1 MSRIGF
7 ILRSSVATRPPGPWI
22 FTSHDDGSPDS
33 CPADALP
40 DPLAC
45 ARSADPEGRLPERPA
60 ARFARPRPGEIGH
73 RPVALDQVPV
83 RGEQADEHRRL
94 VEDRPEL
101 LLALAQ
107 RLLALQLLREGAREG
122 REELLI
128 TALDEVRAHL
138 DVDQVAVLVAVPREE
153 AERPPGLDLLD
164 DHGDLV
170 RRPRVDLAD
179 VHRHELAPVVTH
191 DAGEGWIAVEDL
203 AVHPDDVE
211 PLAGRLQDQPRPF
224 LPAPQLL
231 MEPVDL
237 LSQSGV
243 LHPEPLDAVV
253 IRLHVRSSFHPSGRP
268 LPPRRG
274 AALRS
279 RASPTNQEDSRSPRH
294 AARSS
299 AARARRTRST
309 GADELDAPPRVS
321 RRAVRAASPRR
332 CAHDISARRA
342 CAIRA
347 LDLRPS
353 AGPER
358 ERAMTLLAP
367 DAARDAHDAPLPGA
381 RARPG
386 AGAVALRWLGVA
398 IAAAALWSTL
408 RGADLP
414 SVAALIASVGPP
426 MMALA
431 LVPNLVAR
439 LFQAEASRRVFDTRN
454 PASGRPA
461 PFSRYLALTLST
473 EALNMSVP
481 AGAALSE
488 SVTFYLLHRWCGIP
502 GPQAVAGIA
511 ARRALIVLA
520 NAAYVAI
527 ALALGFGHL
536 ERASRP
542 LIGGPGLPWLVVL
555 SGLGLLAVALALAG
569 ALLSGTVASRVFA
582 WLKRLPGQR
591 VKAYID
597 ARAAAFSAT
606 DRHAAALGERRSAL
620 AAAALLLLGMWLAEG
635 RRRTSSS
642 GSSGST
648 SRSPRSSRSRSSSR
662 SSARPPSWC
671 LPGSACRTP
680 AMSPS

>member
-1 MSRIGF
+1 
-7 ILRSSVATRPPGPWI
+7 
-22 FTSHDDGSPDS
+22 
-33 CPADALP
+33 
-40 DPLAC
+40 
-45 ARSADPEGRLPERPA
+45 
-60 ARFARPRPGEIGH
+60 
-73 RPVALDQVPV
+73 
-83 RGEQADEHRRL
+83 
-94 VEDRPEL
+94 
-101 LLALAQ
+101 
-107 RLLALQLLREGAREG
+107 
-122 REELLI
+122 
-128 TALDEVRAHL
+128 
-138 DVDQVAVLVAVPREE
+138 
-153 AERPPGLDLLD
+153 
-164 DHGDLV
+164 
-170 RRPRVDLAD
+170 
-179 VHRHELAPVVTH
+179 
-191 DAGEGWIAVEDL
+191 
-203 AVHPDDVE
+203 
-211 PLAGRLQDQPRPF
+211 
-224 LPAPQLL
+224 
-231 MEPVDL
+231 
-237 LSQSGV
+237 
-243 LHPEPLDAVV
+243 
-253 IRLHVRSSFHPSGRP
+253 
-268 LPPRRG
+268 
-274 AALRS
+274 
-279 RASPTNQEDSRSPRH
+279 
-294 AARSS
+294 
-299 AARARRTRST
+299 
-309 GADELDAPPRVS
+309 
-321 RRAVRAASPRR
+321 
-332 CAHDISARRA
+332 
-342 CAIRA
+342 
-347 LDLRPS
+347 
-353 AGPER
+353 
-358 ERAMTLLAP
+358 MTLFAP
-367 DAARDAHDAPLPGA
+367 DAARDAHDEPVPGA

-414 SVAALIASVGPP
+414 SVAALIASVGAP

-439 LFQAEASRRVFDTRN
+439 LFQAEASRRVFDTSN

-597 ARAAAFSAT
+597 ARAAAFSAA
-606 DRHAAALGERRSAL
+606 DRHAAALGERRPAL

-635 RRRTSSS
+635 AETYFFLRLLGVDVSLPEVLSFEVVLALLRAAAFMVPAGLGVQDAGYVAFLTALGVPAAATVGAAFVLIKRAKELVWIALGLLVFFGGRAAFRPAPAPVA
-642 GSSGST
+642 GSEATRG
-648 SRSPRSSRSRSSSR
+648 
-662 SSARPPSWC
+662 
-671 LPGSACRTP
+671 
-680 AMSPS
+680 

>member
-1 MSRIGF
+1 
-7 ILRSSVATRPPGPWI
+7 
-22 FTSHDDGSPDS
+22 
-33 CPADALP
+33 
-40 DPLAC
+40 
-45 ARSADPEGRLPERPA
+45 
-60 ARFARPRPGEIGH
+60 
-73 RPVALDQVPV
+73 
-83 RGEQADEHRRL
+83 
-94 VEDRPEL
+94 
-101 LLALAQ
+101 
-107 RLLALQLLREGAREG
+107 
-122 REELLI
+122 
-128 TALDEVRAHL
+128 
-138 DVDQVAVLVAVPREE
+138 
-153 AERPPGLDLLD
+153 
-164 DHGDLV
+164 
-170 RRPRVDLAD
+170 
-179 VHRHELAPVVTH
+179 
-191 DAGEGWIAVEDL
+191 
-203 AVHPDDVE
+203 
-211 PLAGRLQDQPRPF
+211 
-224 LPAPQLL
+224 
-231 MEPVDL
+231 
-237 LSQSGV
+237 
-243 LHPEPLDAVV
+243 
-253 IRLHVRSSFHPSGRP
+253 
-268 LPPRRG
+268 
-274 AALRS
+274 
-279 RASPTNQEDSRSPRH
+279 
-294 AARSS
+294 
-299 AARARRTRST
+299 
-309 GADELDAPPRVS
+309 
-321 RRAVRAASPRR
+321 
-332 CAHDISARRA
+332 
-342 CAIRA
+342 
-347 LDLRPS
+347 
-353 AGPER
+353 
-358 ERAMTLLAP
+358 MTLLAP
-367 DAARDAHDAPLPGA
+367 DAARDAPDAPLPGA

-635 RRRTSSS
+635 AETYFFLRLLGVDVSLPEVLSFEVVLALLRAAAFMVPAGLGVQDAGYVAFLTALGVPAAATVGAAFVLIKRAKELVWIALGLLVFFGGRAAFRPAPAPMA
-642 GSSGST
+642 GSEATRG
-648 SRSPRSSRSRSSSR
+648 
-662 SSARPPSWC
+662 
-671 LPGSACRTP
+671 
-680 AMSPS
+680 